1 MGKDVTVSELMEII
15 MQDYDFYISSGGG
28 VTIGGGEMSL
38 QTDFAVAL
46 FSECKKMMINTAVET
61 QGTTPLANYQ
71 KLAPVTDTFLFDIK
85 QINSDHHRAMLGIG
99 NEGIRRNLEWLV
111 DSGANV
117 IVRMPLIRGYNDSFD
132 AITGAIDYV
141 QKLAKRGNIRRID
154 MLPYHQLGRKKY
166 ERLDMPYPIT
176 QDPSYSP
183 DELDRLETFFRQ
195 FDFDIRLVRH

>member
-1 MGKDVTVSELMEII
+1 M
-15 MQDYDFYISSGGG
+15 
-28 VTIGGGEMSL
+28 
-38 QTDFAVAL
+38 
-46 FSECKKMMINTAVET
+46 
-61 QGTTPLANYQ
+61 
-71 KLAPVTDTFLFDIK
+71 
-85 QINSDHHRAMLGIG
+85 
-99 NEGIRRNLEWLV
+99 

-154 MLPYHQLGRKKY
+154 MLPYHQLGRKSTNAGY
-166 ERLDMPYPIT
+166 ALPDYP
-176 QDPSYSP
+176 DPSYSP

>member
-1 MGKDVTVSELMEII
+1 
-15 MQDYDFYISSGGG
+15 
-28 VTIGGGEMSL
+28 
-38 QTDFAVAL
+38 
-46 FSECKKMMINTAVET
+46 MMLNTAIET

-85 QINSDHHRAMLGIG
+85 QINSEHHKALFGIG

-117 IVRMPLIRGYNDSFD
+117 IIRMPLVRGYNDSFD

-154 MLPYHQLGRKKY
+154 MLPYHQLGRKNTSAWICPTPLPRT
-166 ERLDMPYPIT
+166 RL
-176 QDPSYSP
+176 
-183 DELDRLETFFRQ
+183 
-195 FDFDIRLVRH
+195 IRPKS